1 MPYTNVCPFEK
12 SGPLYVGL
20 EVSSTKEPIQW
31 CEVQEKERASKT
43 HNPVGLRSSEI
54 LKIVS

>member
-1 MPYTNVCPFEK
+1 MPCTNVCPFEK

-31 CEVQEKERASKT
+31 CEVQEKERDFENTQPNGFEK
-43 HNPVGLRSSEI
+43 
-54 LKIVS
+54 

>member
-20 EVSSTKEPIQW
+20 EVASTKEPIQW
-31 CEVQEKERASKT
+31 CEVQEKERELQKHT
-43 HNPVGLRSSEI
+43 TNVFE
-54 LKIVS
+54 K